1 MFPKGSNC
9 KIEKDEV
16 DNKNIEILSSAQSI
30 TISLKSDGNY
40 RCIHTE
46 KPKVY
51 EQNRSEVSNLND
63 DLCDEIERSWIANFY
78 FGSKSWSCNSDENE
92 IELDEESST
101 DSHDSNEKF
110 TSSLNDKL
118 FLSVLGSGCAAPSVF
133 RGSSGYAFYMP
144 FFCGISNNLRHRLHT
159 LFETGE
165 GCLTYLRRFAPSNQ
179 PFVQHLRSL
188 HLIWISHAHFD
199 HYGGL
204 PTLVA
209 AIFLAGKRVSECS
222 CSIRKHPQKK
232 AKVNIGTSQHQGC
245 ECNLHPIIVAPLRVL
260 QYLDCFLNCKNG
272 VTSESNSFGAR
283 HRLFF
288 GLRHQDFDTSPFAH
302 EIRRFLF
309 CGRRFEYYS
318 INILRSIPVDHCA
331 DAFGL
336 ILQFRRKN
344 QNNQALNQTTDVTI
358 CFSGDTRP
366 SQKLVFACK
375 DLPISLLIHEATFGN
390 DMSGDALSKRHS
402 TFSEAISV
410 QKGIDPKSCLLT
422 HFSQR
427 YEYGYSFDFDYE
439 ADNSCLR
446 TAIALDGMLV
456 PLGCDDSISELF
468 NKIRRISL
476 DCISQL

>member
-1 MFPKGSNC
+1 VFPKGSNC
-9 KIEKDEV
+9 KIKKDEV
-16 DNKNIEILSSAQSI
+16 DNENIEILSSAQSMI
-30 TISLKSDGNY
+30 ISLKSDGNY
-40 RCIHTE
+40 RCIYTD
-46 KPKVY
+46 KPKNY
-51 EQNRSEVSNLND
+51 KQSRSEVSNSNGELR
-63 DLCDEIERSWIANFY
+63 DEIESSWIANFY
-78 FGSKSWSCNSDENE
+78 SGSKSWSSNSDENE

-101 DSHDSNEKF
+101 GSHDSNVNF
-110 TSSLNDKL
+110 TSSLDDKL
-118 FLSVLGSGCAAPSVF
+118 FLSILGSGCAAPSVF

-144 FFCGISNNLRHRLHT
+144 FLCGISNNLRHRLHT

-188 HLIWISHAHFD
+188 RLIWISHAHFD

-222 CSIRKHPQKK
+222 CSIHKHPQKK
-232 AKVNIGTSQHQGC
+232 AKFNSSTSQHQGC
-245 ECNLHPIIVAPLRVL
+245 ECNLHPIIIAPLRVL
-260 QYLDCFLNCKNG
+260 KYLDSFLNCKNG
-272 VTSESNSFGAR
+272 VTSESNILGAG

-288 GLRHQDFDTSPFAH
+288 GLRHQDFDRSPFAH
-302 EIRRFLF
+302 EFRSLLF

-344 QNNQALNQTTDVTI
+344 QNNQALTHTTDVNI

-375 DLPISLLIHEATFGN
+375 NFPISLLIHEATFGN

-410 QKGIDPKSCLLT
+410 QKDIDPKSCLLT

-468 NKIRRISL
+468 SKIRRISL
-476 DCISQL
+476 DCISRF